1 MARKKPQGNTK
12 PVANKPNQK
21 RMSNA
26 ERSAYFARREAAK
39 VLRTILQGD
48 ARRRAV
54 GSIKSLV
61 YSPSVRNK
69 KATYALVCQTLKYLP
84 IIKDVFDIANVLS
97 SKWKRQEELMYIILY
112 DILFGQEALLAG
124 DAEKILLQRKDMLQ
138 AALAK
143 LLVRKKVKHVSD
155 LMTSYKISDLPKP
168 RYARVNT
175 LKMDVESALLEFKK
189 QYEVCQDAMV
199 PDLLIF
205 PPRTDLHD
213 HPLVKSGSV
222 FLQGKASSMVAV
234 ALGPKPGWEVIDA
247 CAAPGNK
254 TVHLAALMKGKGEII
269 ACELN
274 KERVKRLKDTV
285 KLAGATNVK
294 VKHEDFLNM
303 SSEDPAYSK
312 VQAILLD
319 PSCSGSGTVVDRLD
333 HLLPSYTAD
342 SSDVNRLE
350 KLAAFQKKALEHALS
365 FPAVERI
372 VYSTCSINQVENE
385 DVINSVLP
393 LASSY
398 GFELTTVFPQWP
410 RRGHPVF
417 DGSQHLLRTDLI
429 EDKEGFFIALFVRK
443 GVSTPAKHTRDVDN
457 TLRAIQR
464 RKKRRLNSFFLL
476 KTFGLFLQS

>member
-189 QYEVCQDAMV
+189 QYE
-199 PDLLIF
+199 
-205 PPRTDLHD
+205 
-213 HPLVKSGSV
+213 
-222 FLQGKASSMVAV
+222 
-234 ALGPKPGWEVIDA
+234 
-247 CAAPGNK
+247 
-254 TVHLAALMKGKGEII
+254 
-269 ACELN
+269 
-274 KERVKRLKDTV
+274 
-285 KLAGATNVK
+285 
-294 VKHEDFLNM
+294 
-303 SSEDPAYSK
+303 
-312 VQAILLD
+312 
-319 PSCSGSGTVVDRLD
+319 
-333 HLLPSYTAD
+333 
-342 SSDVNRLE
+342 
-350 KLAAFQKKALEHALS
+350 
-365 FPAVERI
+365 
-372 VYSTCSINQVENE
+372 
-385 DVINSVLP
+385 
-393 LASSY
+393 
-398 GFELTTVFPQWP
+398 
-410 RRGHPVF
+410 
-417 DGSQHLLRTDLI
+417 
-429 EDKEGFFIALFVRK
+429 
-443 GVSTPAKHTRDVDN
+443 
-457 TLRAIQR
+457 
-464 RKKRRLNSFFLL
+464 
-476 KTFGLFLQS
+476 